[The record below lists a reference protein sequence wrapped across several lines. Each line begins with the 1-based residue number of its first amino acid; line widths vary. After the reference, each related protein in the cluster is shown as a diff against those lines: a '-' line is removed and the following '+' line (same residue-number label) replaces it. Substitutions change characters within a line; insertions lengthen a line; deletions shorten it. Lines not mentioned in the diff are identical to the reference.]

1 MSMNEQGTNRHESQ
15 RWLSW
20 AVLLA
25 LLAVALLLRWRYIQ
39 QISLFVDEFVTAWAA
54 RGILERG
61 LPIFPSGN
69 FYPHG
74 LVFTYLEAPFV
85 LGEFDETL
93 ARIPALL
100 VSLAA
105 LPLVYWVGRR
115 LFSDQVGLIAAATMA
130 VDPACIV
137 WGGRVRMYGLLQLLT
152 LLVVYFYY
160 RGLAGDRPRDRFL
173 AMGLLVLAIF
183 THAEAAFLLP
193 ILALATIVVMPWRR
207 ILRWSVLL
215 PFVIAGLGAVS
226 FFLIAKFGQPGH
238 LETLQ
243 ESRPYLDLSA
253 DLLSGPRVFA
263 PVFASAHRLP
273 FTLLAI
279 AGLTFLFRPRFDRRA
294 PLTYL
299 YVVFVAFVLLIVF
312 LAGATWQRERYLFMA
327 LPLFFLIGGE
337 VLARLL
343 SLVPALKRSP
353 AWTSALL
360 AILFALYVGL
370 TGARAAYVQ
379 EWGYD
384 QAFRYLRDEVQPDA
398 ADRIVT
404 SMSTASLLYLGR
416 NDAFAIQQGYEEYVV
431 AGPEQGL
438 PVDLWTATPMLTTT
452 TALTDLLATSPRV
465 WFITDGWRFQTRYD
479 PDFVLAVLQQM
490 DLAYDNRGVMI
501 FRGEGYTPLSQPA
514 VQIERRADFDEALA
528 LLGFGLSPGAPN
540 PGDDLEVTLFW
551 QALEQAGPNY
561 TALLHLVAPD
571 STGLAGV
578 DQPLLGGL
586 YQPDLWPKDQAMPDR
601 HHLALPAD
609 LPPGRYRLDLGLYP
623 SGQPGAPLLVEGAD
637 RLPLAS
643 LTIGQP
649 PSAPPPST
657 PAGIDFGGK
666 IRLLSYDL
674 ACDPQTA
681 ACDLRLAWQAIDAI
695 DRAYTVFVHLLGPDG
710 TIVTQA
716 DAPPGDPFFPTTTWL
731 PGDTVLDAHTLA
743 LPASAP
749 PGDYSLLIGLYHR
762 PTSQRL
768 EARDDRGQSLGDA
781 FRLGPF
787 SVDRES
793 P

>member
-1 MSMNEQGTNRHESQ
+1 MGEKGTNRRGSQ
-15 RWLSW
+15 HWLSW
-20 AVLLA
+20 AVLLVLLVLA
-25 LLAVALLLRWRYIQ
+25 LVLRWRYIRE
-39 QISLFVDEFVTAWAA
+39 ISLFVDEFVTAWAA

-93 ARIPALL
+93 ARFPALF

-115 LFSDQVGLIAAATMA
+115 LFSDQVGLIAAAAMA

-152 LLVVYFYY
+152 LLVVFFYY
-160 RGLAGDRPRDRFL
+160 RGLAGDRSRDRYL

-183 THAEAAFLLP
+183 THAEATFLLP
-193 ILALATIVVMPWRR
+193 ILGLATLVLMPWRR
-207 ILRWSVLL
+207 VFRWSVIL
-215 PFVIAGLGAVS
+215 PFLIAGLGAVA
-226 FFLIAKFGQPGH
+226 FFLVAKFGQPGH
-238 LETLQ
+238 LEALQ

-263 PVFASAHRLP
+263 PVFASLHRLP

-279 AGLTFLFRPRFDRRA
+279 AGILFLFRPRFDRRA

-299 YVVFVAFVLLIVF
+299 YVIFVAFVVLIVF
-312 LAGATWQRERYLFMA
+312 LAGATWQRERYLFLV

-337 VLARLL
+337 ILTRLL
-343 SLVPALKRSP
+343 SLVPALRSSRP
-353 AWTSALL
+353 WTSAVL
-360 AILFALYVGL
+360 AILFALHIGL
-370 TGARAAYVQ
+370 TGTQTAYVQ

-384 QAFRYLRDEVQPDA
+384 LAFRYLRDEVPPGAD
-398 ADRIVT
+398 DRIAT
-404 SMSTASLLYLGR
+404 SMSTASMLYLGR

-431 AGPEQGL
+431 AHPKNGL

-452 TALTDLLATSPRV
+452 TELTSMLAQSPHL

-479 PDFVLAVLQQM
+479 PDFVLTVLQQM
-490 DLAYDNRGVMI
+490 DLLYDDRGVMI
-501 FRGEGYTPLSQPA
+501 FRGNGYAPPPEPA
-514 VQIERRADFDEALA
+514 MFVDRRAEFDEALA
-528 LLGFGLSPGAPN
+528 LAGFGLSPAAPN
-540 PGDDLEVTLFW
+540 PGDELEITLHW
-551 QALEQAGPNY
+551 QALEQVGPDY
-561 TALLHLVAPD
+561 TALLHLVAPGA
-571 STGLAGV
+571 TGVAGI
-578 DQPLLGGL
+578 DQPVLGGL
-586 YQPDLWPKDQAMPDR
+586 YQPDLWPKGEVLPDR
-601 HHLALPAD
+601 HHLTLPPD

-643 LTIGQP
+643 LTVGQP
-649 PSAPPPST
+649 PPQSLPST
-657 PAGIDFGGK
+657 PAHIDFGGQ
-666 IRLLSYDL
+666 IRLLGYDV
-674 ACDPQTA
+674 ACDAQSA
-681 ACDLRLAWQAIDAI
+681 ACELRLAWQATEAV
-695 DRAYTVFVHLLGPDG
+695 DRDYTVFVHLLSPDG
-710 TIVTQA
+710 AFITQA
-716 DAPPGDPFFPTTTWL
+716 DAPPGDPFFTTSTWL
-731 PGDTVLDAHTLA
+731 PGDTVLDAHILE
-743 LPASAP
+743 LPLGTP
-749 PGDYSLLIGLYHR
+749 PGDYTLLIGLYHR

-768 EARDDRGQSLGDA
+768 EATDESGESLGDSL
-781 FRLGPF
+781 RLGSFPIEA
-787 SVDRES
+787 ES